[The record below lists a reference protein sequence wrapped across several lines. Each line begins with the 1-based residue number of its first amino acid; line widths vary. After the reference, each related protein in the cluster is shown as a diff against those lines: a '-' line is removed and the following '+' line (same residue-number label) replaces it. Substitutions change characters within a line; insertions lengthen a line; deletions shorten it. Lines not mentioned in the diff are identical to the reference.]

1 MADALVAVTVLSSAL
16 VLVLAAVQMAG
27 RVSRAAVETR
37 QADLLLRER
46 IEATR
51 GQLGVWAGEA
61 PFPWRVEA
69 RMVGE
74 DRSGLGGPCMRR
86 AEARP
91 RDEARPYVLETLDT
105 CIDEAARGG

>member
-1 MADALVAVTVLSSAL
+1 MADALVAVTVLSTAL

-51 GQLGVWAGEA
+51 GQLGAWTGQT

-69 RMVGE
+69 RMVGGE
-74 DRSGLGGPCMRR
+74 RPGQGGPCLRR

-91 RDEARPYVLETLDT
+91 RKEARPYVLETLDT